1 MIKGLS
7 SSDAKLSLKTFGKN
21 EIKVKREFV
30 AFKIFV
36 SQLFSFLNLILIIA
50 SFFSFFI
57 KDFVDGILIL
67 AIVFL
72 TAIFGFFQE
81 YQAEKA
87 IEKLKGYIT
96 PLSRVIRDGKEIE
109 VSTLEIVPKDLV
121 IIDEGSYIPADGK
134 IVISHHLEVDEST
147 LTGESLPVAKEVGD
161 FVFSGSLVSK
171 GRANFLVE
179 KTGMKTRFGE
189 IAKELTSIKVGK
201 TPLQKKLGSL
211 GKLLSI
217 LIILAA
223 FSIIPI
229 GLMQQKEL
237 IPLII
242 LAISIGIAA
251 IPEGLPAVI
260 TIALAIGTKRM
271 AKKNAVVRK
280 MASVETLGS
289 VQIILSD
296 KTGTLTKNQMKVKK
310 AWVYKKEKLSSIYR
324 ACLFGN
330 TASLVEKK
338 TNTNKSQDFEV
349 IGDKTDGALLLW
361 LKKENQD
368 FEKIKDGGKVIDE
381 FVFDP
386 KTKLITT
393 IWEEKDREF
402 VFVRGAPEVI
412 LEKTT
417 LKEEEKAKI
426 RKEFEEMAKQGL
438 RIIGFADKRGKGFKN
453 KKRETIEEKLD
464 FLGFVGI
471 YDPPREEVKEAI
483 LTAKNAGIKTVMVT
497 GDNELTAYDIAK
509 DLGLIEEGEEV
520 LTGENISKLTDEE
533 LIKLLPKVKIFARTK
548 PEDKLRLVTLFK
560 QQGLVVGVTGDG
572 VNDALALKKSDVGIS
587 MGKSGT
593 EVAKEASDIV
603 LSDDNYSTLITA
615 ILEGRTIYNNIL
627 KSVTYLL
634 SANLAEIS
642 LIVLA
647 IFFGLPS
654 PLIPTQILW
663 INLITDGLP
672 ALGLA
677 SDNKDIGVLK
687 QKPRDPSSRFLNKN
701 HLLFIVFS
709 GLVLAFV
716 CGFVF
721 KYTLPQGETL
731 ARTIVFN
738 LLIFSHII
746 LAFVIRGKNAF
757 KYNKILVIALIFTI
771 VSQVIISTVSPFK
784 EIFHLGI

>member
-1 MIKGLS
+1 MNKGLS
-7 SSDAKLSLKTFGKN
+7 SSEAKLALKTYGKN
-21 EIKVKREFV
+21 EIKIKKRFV
-30 AFKIFV
+30 APKIFI
-36 SQLFSFLNLILIIA
+36 SQLFSFLNLILIFA
-50 SFFSFFI
+50 SLFSFFI
-57 KDFVDGILIL
+57 GDNVDGSLIL

-81 YQAEKA
+81 YQAEKS
-87 IEKLKGYIT
+87 IERLKEYIT
-96 PLSRVIRDGKEIE
+96 PLSRVIRDNKEIE
-109 VSTLEIVPKDLV
+109 ISTLEIVPNDLIV
-121 IIDEGSYIPADGK
+121 IDEGSYIPADGK
-134 IVISHHLEVDEST
+134 IVIGHHLEVDESS
-147 LTGESLPVAKEVGD
+147 LTGESLPVSKDVND
-161 FVFSGSLVSK
+161 YVFSGSLVVR
-171 GRANFLVE
+171 GRAQFLVE

-189 IAKELTSIKVGK
+189 IAKELTNISVGK
-201 TPLQKKLGSL
+201 TPLQKKLGDL
-211 GKLLSI
+211 GKFLSI
-217 LIILAA
+217 LVILAA
-223 FSIIPI
+223 CSIIPI

-237 IPLII
+237 IPLIL
-242 LAISIGIAA
+242 LAISIGVAA

-271 AKKNAVVRK
+271 AKKNAIVRK
-280 MASVETLGS
+280 MASVETLGA

-296 KTGTLTKNQMKVKK
+296 KTGTLTKNQMRVKK
-310 AWVYKKEKLSSIYR
+310 SWIYKKDDINLLYR
-324 ACLFGN
+324 ACLLGN
-330 TASLVEKK
+330 TASLVEKEAGS
-338 TNTNKSQDFEV
+338 NRAFDS

-361 LKKENQD
+361 LKENKQD
-368 FEKIKDGGKVIDE
+368 FEKIKDNGKIIDE

-393 IWEEKDREF
+393 VWEEKENEYA
-402 VFVRGAPEVI
+402 FVRGAPETI

-417 LKEEEKAKI
+417 LNNDEKQKI

-438 RIIGFADKRGKGFKN
+438 RIIGFASKTDKSFKN
-453 KKRETIEEKLD
+453 KNREKIEENLN

-483 LTAKNAGIKTVMVT
+483 QIAKGAGIKTIMVT
-497 GDNELTAYDIAK
+497 GDNEITALSIAK
-509 DLGLIEEGEEV
+509 EIGLIEKDENV
-520 LTGENISKLTDEE
+520 LNGENISKLSDDE
-533 LIKLLPKVKIFARTK
+533 LTNLLPKVRIFARTK
-548 PEDKLRLVTLFK
+548 PEDKLRLVALYKK
-560 QQGLVVGVTGDG
+560 QGAIVGVTGDG
-572 VNDALALKKSDVGIS
+572 VNDVLALKKSDVGVS

-634 SANLAEIS
+634 SGNLAEIL
-642 LIVLA
+642 LIVFA
-647 IFFGLPS
+647 IFLGLPT

-677 SDNKDIGVLK
+677 SDNKDIGVLR

-701 HLLFIVFS
+701 HLLFIVFCGIS
-709 GLVLAFV
+709 LAFI

-721 KYTLPQGETL
+721 KQTLPQGEIFS
-731 ARTIVFN
+731 RTIVFN
-738 LLIFSHII
+738 LLIFAHLGI
-746 LAFVIRGKNAF
+746 AFVIRGKNAF
-757 KYNKILVIALIFTI
+757 KYNRLLVIALIFTVI
-771 VSQVIISTVSPFK
+771 SQIIISTVSPFK